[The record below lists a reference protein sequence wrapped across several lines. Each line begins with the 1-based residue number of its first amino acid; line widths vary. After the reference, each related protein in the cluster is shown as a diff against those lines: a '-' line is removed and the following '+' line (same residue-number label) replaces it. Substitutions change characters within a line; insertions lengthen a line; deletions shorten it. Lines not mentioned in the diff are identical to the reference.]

1 MSVTLAD
8 VDYVAALAKLSFSAD
23 EKMRLTGEL
32 NRILEYMDQLRTLDT
47 GGVEPLAQLTER
59 ENILRED
66 RCRPGLSR
74 EAALANAPSATES
87 FFGVPKTIGNR

>member
-47 GGVEPLAQLTER
+47 AGVEPLEQVTQLET
-59 ENILRED
+59 ILRED
-66 RCRPGLSR
+66 RPRPGLSR
-74 EAALANAPSATES
+74 EAALANAPSRKEG
-87 FFGVPKTIGNR
+87 FFGVPKTIGDR